1 MKKTIYLLL
10 ASLLFALSLQSAT
23 DDGYKKLLI
32 QQSRTPMGNLNSMLI
47 FLADQLDINND
58 SKYFSQPTIVTSF
71 VSLDNL
77 QETSKLGRLISESL
91 MHELQVRKWSVVE
104 IKMTDGFDINKNGV
118 FSLSRD
124 LDRIKKTRTA
134 RSVVTGTYTTS
145 DDTVIINAKVINAQS
160 GVILST
166 GQIAIPFD
174 SVAAMVFSQDQ
185 GDTGNGGDDNN
196 EATPNVQ

>member
-10 ASLLFALSLQSAT
+10 ASLLFASALPAAT

-32 QQSRTPMGNLNSMLI
+32 QQSRHPIGNLNSMLI

-134 RSVVTGTYTTS
+134 RSVVTGTYTVS

-174 SVAAMVFSQDQ
+174 SVAAMVFSQDE
-185 GDTGNGGDDNN
+185 GDGGDDKN
-196 EATPNVQ
+196 EATPNVE